1 MALLIRILPTL
12 LLALSINFGNYMY
25 ILAGTAVALTA
36 FTARFRAGIFFSL
49 AALFW
54 SGGVALINWPF
65 YSNLG
70 YLIFYPFLFI
80 AIPRLF
86 QMDRESDFVNLI
98 DAAILVLGISTL
110 TAGLVINPDQ
120 SFFQIMF
127 LIADL
132 IILIWTFTCA
142 VRRPLT
148 LNSALITLGI
158 STFTATDFL
167 FLNNIA
173 SYKLG
178 SWLDYGWLLGFL
190 LIAEAQYR
198 RGISATPF
206 TAFHP
211 IYIGL
216 SVILAITVLSIIT
229 IQPGKLSGYLILPA
243 ILTLLTGFTRMMIA
257 LKKSESLASELE
269 LARIDDLTGLPNRR
283 RFVAELA
290 NFNNGS
296 VLLLDIDGF
305 KPVNDQYGH
314 EAGDQLLRQI
324 SSRFRKAIPD
334 DALIARLGG
343 DEFGVLTN
351 ENYEAALELGMALH
365 ATLSYPFN
373 IEGRQISVGVSI
385 GCVVNDGNSDLMR
398 RADTAMYQ
406 AKRSGIGVW
415 GEAN

>member
-1 MALLIRILPTL
+1 MDLLIRTLPAL
-12 LLALSINFGNYMY
+12 LFVLSIYFGNNIY
-25 ILAGTAVALTA
+25 IAAGLSVALTA
-36 FTARFRAGIFFSL
+36 LTAKYKAGIFFAL
-49 AALFW
+49 ATIFW
-54 SGGVALINWPF
+54 SSGVALINWPL
-65 YSNLG
+65 YSNIW

-86 QMDRESDFVNLI
+86 QIDRESNFVNLI
-98 DAAILVLGISTL
+98 DATILVLGISTL
-110 TAGLVINPDQ
+110 SAGLIIDQSQ

-142 VRRPLT
+142 IRRPLT
-148 LNSALITLGI
+148 FNSALITLGI
-158 STFTATDFL
+158 SIFTTTDFL
-167 FLNNIA
+167 FLNNMD

-190 LIAEAQYR
+190 LIAEAQYH
-198 RGISATPF
+198 RGISSTPF
-206 TAFHP
+206 NTFHP
-211 IYIGL
+211 LFIGL
-216 SVILAITVLSIIT
+216 SIVLAITVLSIIT
-229 IQPGKLSGYLILPA
+229 ISPGKLSAYLIFPA

-257 LKKSESLASELE
+257 LKKSESLAAEQQ

-283 RFVAELA
+283 KFIAELS
-290 NFNNGS
+290 NFASGS
-296 VLLLDIDGF
+296 LLLLDIDGF
-305 KPVNDQYGH
+305 KPVNDQFGH
-314 EAGDQLLRQI
+314 DAGDQLLKQI

-343 DEFGVLTN
+343 DEFGVLAN
-351 ENYEAALELGMALH
+351 ENYEQALELGMALR

-373 IEGRQISVGVSI
+373 IEGRQISVGVSV
-385 GCVVNDGNSDLMR
+385 GCVANDGAADLMR